1 MIDFAESALSRGYA
15 AGKVARR
22 LALRSGTALRGVAAH
37 PVRRAMAVAAIVAVA
52 GCSGD
57 VQRPSAQASA
67 QASGQASGQAA
78 AQSAEKSAGDAA
90 GTAAG
95 AAAASSGASPDIN
108 SVPTTIPQPQ
118 DVSID
123 GVQPGLVADRANA
136 QYTDETLTAPEQ
148 SVARPAAPVAPT
160 QGAAAQTAP
169 VQAGAVPAPQ
179 APAVI
184 QQPLPGA
191 GGQIQA
197 PQMAA
202 SGLPAG
208 GQTFQGYAGTPQPG
222 SKPFGGGAAYAPG
235 TQAAYS
241 SVPTAGGQVMVDYSS
256 VASGG
261 TYGYA
266 SYGGYLRQ
274 NPAQAYYRSPYGA
287 APAGYGLQPAVPGVT
302 PGVVPGAY
310 GYQPM
315 GFQPYAPP
323 VAVPP
328 LPPAGQPVGI
338 VYFNNGS
345 ARLSRDDNRVIQQ
358 VAEMQRYYGG
368 VIRIV
373 GHASQR
379 TGNMDYFRQGEV
391 NYKVSADRANSVARA
406 FTKAGVPGHLVQVA
420 AAGAV
425 NPVSLETMPAGEA
438 NNRRVEIFLSAY

>member
-1 MIDFAESALSRGYA
+1 MIDLAESALSRGYA
-15 AGKVARR
+15 AGRVARR
-22 LALRSGTALRGVAAH
+22 LALRSGTALRGLAAH
-37 PVRRAMAVAAIVAVA
+37 PLRRAMAVAAIVAVA

-67 QASGQASGQAA
+67 QASGQAA
-78 AQSAEKSAGDAA
+78 AQNAQKPAGSAA

-95 AAAASSGASPDIN
+95 AAASSSGASPDIN

-136 QYTDETLTAPEQ
+136 QYTDETLTAPQQ
-148 SVARPAAPVAPT
+148 SVARPAAPTTPT

-169 VQAGAVPAPQ
+169 IQAGAVPAPQ

-184 QQPLPGA
+184 QQPLPTPA
-191 GGQIQA
+191 GQIQA
-197 PQMAA
+197 PQMAP
-202 SGLPAG
+202 SGLPAA
-208 GQTFQGYAGTPQPG
+208 GQAFQGYAGTPQPG
-222 SKPFGGGAAYAPG
+222 SRPFGGGAAAPG
-235 TQAAYS
+235 T
-241 SVPTAGGQVMVDYSS
+241 PTAGGPVAGGQVMVDYSS
-256 VASGG
+256 VAAGG

-287 APAGYGLQPAVPGVT
+287 APAAYGMQPAVPGVVPGVT
-302 PGVVPGAY
+302 PGVTPGGY
-310 GYQPM
+310 GYQPL

-345 ARLSRDDNRVIQQ
+345 ARLSRDDTRVIQQ